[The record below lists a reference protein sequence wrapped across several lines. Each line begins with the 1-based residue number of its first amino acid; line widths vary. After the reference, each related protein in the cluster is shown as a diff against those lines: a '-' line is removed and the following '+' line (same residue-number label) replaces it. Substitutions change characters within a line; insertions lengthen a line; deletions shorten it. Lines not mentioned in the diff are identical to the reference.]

1 MLPFIGLKIY
11 ILKGQS
17 HYSIIDHPKHSATFP
32 SNKNPE
38 YKILKETTE
47 TPALQ
52 QNWQSSEKSQNLK
65 EKKQNI

>member
-38 YKILKETTE
+38 YQILKETT
-47 TPALQ
+47 AQLV
-52 QNWQSSEKSQNLK
+52 LK
-65 EKKQNI
+65 FDRTQIFK